1 MELLK
6 LHEAA
11 QLAGVS
17 YPTLKQW
24 IYKGVI
30 RSVKTAGGHHRIPRS
45 EIERLGGANR
55 HKTKRKPVGLDAISG
70 RNKLFGKITEM
81 RYDGL
86 LAQVSIEI
94 GGQTITSISRA
105 MPPVIW
111 LERCFQLMETADRK
125 FLDEWIANW
134 NDLIEFEVYPVISS
148 KEAAKKSLLG
158 G

>member
-11 QLAGVS
+11 QLVGVS

-24 IYKGVI
+24 IYKGKI
-30 RSVKTAGGHHRIPRS
+30 KSIKTAGGHHRIPKS
-45 EIERLGGANR
+45 EIDRLVGAD
-55 HKTKRKPVGLDAISG
+55 KRNSRKKPVGLDAISG

-94 GGQTITSISRA
+94 GGQTITSIITSDAARDLDLKKGVSVYA
-105 MPPVIW
+105 LVKATEVMVI
-111 LERCFQLMETADRK
+111 R
-125 FLDEWIANW
+125 
-134 NDLIEFEVYPVISS
+134 
-148 KEAAKKSLLG
+148 G
-158 G
+158 

>member
-24 IYKGVI
+24 IYKGKI
-30 RSVKTAGGHHRIPRS
+30 KSVKTAGGHHRIPRS
-45 EIERLGGANR
+45 EIDRLVGAD
-55 HKTKRKPVGLDAISG
+55 KRKMRKKPVGLDAISG

-94 GGQTITSISRA
+94 GGQTITSIITSDAARDLDLKKGTSVYA
-105 MPPVIW
+105 LVKATEVMVI
-111 LERCFQLMETADRK
+111 R
-125 FLDEWIANW
+125 
-134 NDLIEFEVYPVISS
+134 
-148 KEAAKKSLLG
+148 G
-158 G
+158 